1 MAKNKKQE
9 LEYITIEQF
18 QEGLEQYHSE
28 YVSTLEQRIM
38 YIEQNPPQY
47 PKKTFEDSF
56 RLGFQN
62 ILETLPEH
70 VALIIIG
77 LLISTIIGTE
87 VMTWVLSS
95 Q

>member
-1 MAKNKKQE
+1 MANKNKQKP
-9 LEYITIEQF
+9 EYITIEQF

-38 YIEQNPPQY
+38 HIEQNPPEY

-56 RLGFQN
+56 RMGFQN
-62 ILETLPEH
+62 VLENLPEH

-77 LLISTIIGTE
+77 LLISTIISVE
-87 VMTWVLSS
+87 ALSWALLN